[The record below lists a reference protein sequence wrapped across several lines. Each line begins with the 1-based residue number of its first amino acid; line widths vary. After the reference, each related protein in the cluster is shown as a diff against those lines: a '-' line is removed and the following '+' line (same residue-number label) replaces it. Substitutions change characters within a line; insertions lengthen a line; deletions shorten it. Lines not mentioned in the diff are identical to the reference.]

1 MATTLVEEIG
11 NLTRISTHGR
21 GLMAISILAV
31 RKIAI
36 QILHKIKRAIPP
48 KKIAPKNPNLRV
60 RKRRRFTLIARKG
73 PIPMLSQ

>member
-1 MATTLVEEIG
+1 
-11 NLTRISTHGR
+11 
-21 GLMAISILAV
+21 MAILILAV

-73 PIPMLSQ
+73 PILMLSQ